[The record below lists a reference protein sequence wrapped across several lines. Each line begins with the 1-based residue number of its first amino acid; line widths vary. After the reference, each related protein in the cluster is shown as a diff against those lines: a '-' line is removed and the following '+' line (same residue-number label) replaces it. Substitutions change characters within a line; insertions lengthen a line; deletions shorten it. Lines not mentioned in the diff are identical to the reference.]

1 MGSEKLEVGSNTLIM
16 KRKCK
21 QRWSTTPQI
30 STKRTHISH
39 LHSRNTI
46 KTTTYAVVNPGP
58 GMGKTQQCGGVN
70 GNTYINKR

>member
-1 MGSEKLEVGSNTLIM
+1 MGSEKLEVGSHTLIM

-21 QRWSTTPQI
+21 QRWSTTPPI

-39 LHSRNTI
+39 LQ
-46 KTTTYAVVNPGP
+46 TTTYAVVNPGP